1 MIAKKMML
9 SATLLGLFAMVGT
22 GLVALT
28 YDGTKGRIAHNQ
40 EQSLQQ
46 SLRAL
51 IPAKRYDND
60 MSHDLI
66 QVHNLELLGTS
77 DPVNV
82 YRARKAGKP
91 VAVVIES
98 VAPDGYGG
106 PIVLLVGINYD
117 GTIAGV
123 RVVSEQETP
132 GLGTNIE
139 PDRTHWIFSFDG
151 HSLHNPQ
158 LDKWGVKKDGG
169 IFDQF
174 TGATITPRAVV
185 KAVRN
190 TLLYYQQHR
199 DDLFVAK
206 TPEKN
211 TVKHEDA
218 KHGG

>member
-1 MIAKKMML
+1 MLVKKMML

-22 GLVALT
+22 GLVAIT
-28 YDGTKGRIAHNQ
+28 YDNAKGRIAQNQ
-40 EQSLQQ
+40 EESLQQ

-51 IPAKRYDND
+51 VPATRYNND
-60 MSHDLI
+60 FSHDHI
-66 QVHNLELLGTS
+66 EVHDRPLLGTG
-77 DPVNV
+77 DPVIV
-82 YRARKAGKP
+82 YRARKDGKP

-151 HSLHNPQ
+151 RSLHNPQ
-158 LDKWGVKKDGG
+158 LDKWKVKKDGG

-199 DDLFVAK
+199 DALFAAK
-206 TPEKN
+206 VPEK
-211 TVKHEDA
+211 TAVKHEDA